1 MALRTARKSRS
12 VCLVGGRQGPR
23 HITHLAGDAT
33 PSGRGV
39 RQEAGI
45 ARRGG
50 RAHWAGKGDRMAHVA
65 RRGAAWIARR
75 WGYPRVAAVGAVGF
89 CVVCTRPIARYC
101 VQAAVGNFPLHS
113 AGRWG
118 HPIGW
123 SGRRGYTPHGSA
135 DVTNGHNAPRTEAT
149 RRPTTEAV

>member
-1 MALRTARKSRS
+1 MVFFSRMALRQARKSLP

-45 ARRGG
+45 ARHGG
-50 RAHWAGKGDRMAHVA
+50 DAHREGKSARMAHVA

-75 WGYPRVAAVGAVGF
+75 GGTPVLPQLVRLVLCAVIV
-89 CVVCTRPIARYC
+89 Y
-101 VQAAVGNFPLHS
+101 
-113 AGRWG
+113 
-118 HPIGW
+118 
-123 SGRRGYTPHGSA
+123 
-135 DVTNGHNAPRTEAT
+135 
-149 RRPTTEAV
+149 

>member
-1 MALRTARKSRS
+1 MPHGVIFLCRMALRPACQSRS

-50 RAHWAGKGDRMAHVA
+50 HAHWDGKSDRMAHVA

-75 WGYPRVAAVGAVGF
+75 WGHPRVAAVGAVGF
-89 CVVCTRPIARYC
+89 LRCYC
-101 VQAAVGNFPLHS
+101 LLAAVGNFPLHS

-118 HPIGW
+118 HP
-123 SGRRGYTPHGSA
+123 
-135 DVTNGHNAPRTEAT
+135 
-149 RRPTTEAV
+149 

>member
-1 MALRTARKSRS
+1 MCPNLRAANSLLSPPLNFSAERFKKGMFVAMRCCAAWCFFLRMDLRSARQSRS

-23 HITHLAGDAT
+23 RRTKKAGDAT

-50 RAHWAGKGDRMAHVA
+50 DAHGDGKSARMAHVA

-75 WGYPRVAAVGAVGF
+75 GGTPALPQLVRLVF
-89 CVVCTRPIARYC
+89 CVVCARPIARDC
-101 VQAAVGNFPLHS
+101 
-113 AGRWG
+113 
-118 HPIGW
+118 
-123 SGRRGYTPHGSA
+123 
-135 DVTNGHNAPRTEAT
+135 
-149 RRPTTEAV
+149 